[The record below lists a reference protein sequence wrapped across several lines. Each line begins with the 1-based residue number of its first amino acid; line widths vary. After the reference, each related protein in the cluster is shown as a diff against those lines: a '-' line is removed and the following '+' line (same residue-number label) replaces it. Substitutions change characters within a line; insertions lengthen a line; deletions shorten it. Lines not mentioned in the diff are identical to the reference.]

1 MRSTPPRVSLLEIFS
16 APIFFFALAA
26 FAHSAEAIDPAIPI
40 VNKLEPQPDAK
51 PAPNSDATFH
61 KAPKPL
67 AADAKS
73 GDWPWF
79 LGPSH
84 DMRSPET
91 KLLTLWPNEGPP
103 LVWEIKRGTGYAS
116 PSIVGER
123 LVYLHRMNEEEIVEC
138 LKADSGERFW
148 QFKYPTTYR
157 DTYGYNDGP
166 RASPVIE
173 GNHVYTYGA
182 QGKLHCLELTTGRV
196 IWKRDINGEFAVP
209 QDFFGTATTP
219 LLSGNLLIINVGA
232 PKGPCVAAFN
242 KDDGKLVWS
251 ADANGWGPSYASPV
265 PGSIHG
271 QQRVFVFAGG
281 KSRPPSGGLISLA
294 PETGK
299 VDFTFPWRS
308 KTVESVNASC
318 PVVVGNNVFISAT
331 YETGGAMLAI
341 QPDFTFK
348 TAWTSP
354 DFGVHFMTPILKDG
368 YLYGFDGR
376 HDINSAL
383 VCFEA
388 ATGKE
393 MWRETPRWK
402 EKVKQGGAEREIE
415 VGDFRGSLLEADGH
429 FFCLGEAG
437 HLQCWELTPKGMK
450 EISRAW
456 LFAAM
461 ETWTPLVLSRGLLYV
476 VQNHKDQINGKEARL
491 MCFDLRGQQFFF
503 VSCKGLCVKPQA
515 QKASDNAGHL
525 RFLVSTQRR
534 QDAKTQRI
542 L

>member
-1 MRSTPPRVSLLEIFS
+1 MPLPRASLPGIL
-16 APIFFFALAA
+16 FFCGLFLNAA
-26 FAHSAEAIDPAIPI
+26 EPADPAPPV
-40 VNKLEPQPDAK
+40 VNKLAPQAASAPAKHPDV
-51 PAPNSDATFH
+51 TFH
-61 KAPKPL
+61 QAPKPL
-67 AADAKS
+67 SPTAKS

-84 DMRSPET
+84 DMRSTET
-91 KLLTLWPNEGPP
+91 NLLTAWPKEGPP
-103 LVWEIKRGTGYAS
+103 LVWEMKRGTGYAS
-116 PSIVGER
+116 PSILGDH
-123 LVYLHRMNEEEIVEC
+123 LVYLHRNDDEEIVEC

-148 QFKYPTTYR
+148 RFAYPTTYQ
-157 DTYGYNDGP
+157 DTYGYNNGP
-166 RASPVIE
+166 RASPVIDGE
-173 GNHVYTYGA
+173 HVYTYGA
-182 QGKLHCLELTTGRV
+182 QGKLHCLELATGRV
-196 IWKRDINGEFAVP
+196 IWKRDVNGEFGVP

-219 LLSGNLLIINVGA
+219 LLEGNLLIVQVGA
-232 PKGPCVAAFN
+232 PKGPSVVAFDKETGQLKWA
-242 KDDGKLVWS
+242 

-265 PGSIHG
+265 PATIQG
-271 QQRVFVFAGG
+271 QRRVFVFAGG
-281 KSRPPSGGLISLA
+281 KSRPPSGGLICLD
-294 PETGK
+294 PKNGK

-318 PVVVGNNVFISAT
+318 PVVDGNNVFISAT
-331 YETGGAMLAI
+331 YQTGGAMLAI

-348 TAWTSP
+348 ELWRSD

-388 ATGKE
+388 KTGKE

-402 EKVKQGGAEREIE
+402 EKVMQKGQEREIE

-437 HLQCWELTPKGMK
+437 HLQCWDLTPQGMK

-476 VQNHKDQINGKEARL
+476 VQNHKDQINDAPARL
-491 MCFDLRGQQFFF
+491 MCFDLRG
-503 VSCKGLCVKPQA
+503 
-515 QKASDNAGHL
+515 AG
-525 RFLVSTQRR
+525 
-534 QDAKTQRI
+534 K
-542 L
+542 